1 MNCRAVPNVVRLYFF
16 PIAPPGLC
24 PEFVYCRQGFHC
36 IPPPAYCP
44 PSLRDWGEARGN
56 PFRGDR
62 IIGGRWSIAEPPPEK
77 TRPKT
82 NGTPMLISQ
91 NSPFFIV
98 LAKNRHIFSQ
108 NSSFFRVLA
117 ENRFCFCIFAAS
129 KTGKLWI

>member
-1 MNCRAVPNVVRLYFF
+1 MFGAVPCVVRLYYFLS
-16 PIAPPGLC
+16 PRRG
-24 PEFVYCRQGFHC
+24 FVRNGIFSAR
-36 IPPPAYCP
+36 IPLHFTSAYCP

-62 IIGGRWSIAEPPPEK
+62 IIGGRWSIAEPPPIK
-77 TRPKT
+77 TQTKT
-82 NGTPMLISQ
+82 YGTPMLISQ
-91 NSPFFIV
+91 NSPFSIV

-108 NSSFFRVLA
+108 NSSFFWVLA